1 MTARPE
7 RRQSAQLPPAQLPR
21 AQLPDVQFLPAELP
35 ITQIPAVPSPNR
47 CLDEVCVTCSDTAV
61 AVTVVRLLDN
71 QLAVVDTGAGEEEVS
86 VALVAAGVGDTI
98 LVHAGE
104 AIAVVSG

>member
-1 MTARPE
+1 MTAERPT
-7 RRQSAQLPPAQLPR
+7 QQPPGQ
-21 AQLPDVQFLPAELP
+21 
-35 ITQIPAVPSPNR
+35 

-61 AVTVVRLLDN
+61 AVTIVRLLASD
-71 QLAVVDTGAGEEEVS
+71 LAIVDTPAGEEEVS

-104 AIAVVSG
+104 AIAVVAT